1 MEEKQLGRELLILSN
16 KFKRLLDKRH
26 SKNGLF
32 VGQARILNFLYFR
45 KSETVYQKDIENAF
59 QIRGGSVTGMIDSLV
74 KEDYI
79 KRVES
84 KTDKRK
90 REIVLTKLGESIA
103 IKSQESIKEVET
115 SLSSVLTLEEREVFN
130 NLLMKIDKW
139 IDEEEN
145 NEKTI

>member
-1 MEEKQLGRELLILSN
+1 
-16 KFKRLLDKRH
+16 
-26 SKNGLF
+26 
-32 VGQARILNFLYFR
+32 
-45 KSETVYQKDIENAF
+45 
-59 QIRGGSVTGMIDSLV
+59 GSVTGMIDSLV